1 MTRMR
6 FCLAAALLLAGAFT
20 LPAADFTQEP
30 SAAAPAEIPEAVK
43 ALLAAEGVQVKSGGK
58 VVAEYWPRQAAFAG
72 APVSGFGIR
81 FETIPEGALLGVV
94 RFAEPWKDFRRQ
106 NVAAGFY
113 TMRYVLHP
121 EDGNHMGVAASR
133 DFAALVPI
141 AAETEPAKNY
151 VFKELVEMTKKVGNP
166 HPTVARL
173 EMGGDKTP
181 NLFADDAGHQVLEL
195 DVAGES
201 VGFVVEGAS
210 EE

>member
-6 FCLAAALLLAGAFT
+6 FCLAAALLLAGALT
-20 LPAADFTQEP
+20 LPAADFTHGA
-30 SAAAPAEIPEAVK
+30 SGAAPAEVPDAVK

-81 FETIPEGALLGVV
+81 FQTIPEGALLGVV
-94 RFAEPWKDFRRQ
+94 RFAEPWKDFREQ

-121 EDGNHMGVAASR
+121 EDGNHMGVAPSR

-181 NLFADDAGHQVLEL
+181 NLSADDAGHQVLEL
-195 DVAGES
+195 SVAGES
-201 VGFVVEGAS
+201 VGFVVEGHS